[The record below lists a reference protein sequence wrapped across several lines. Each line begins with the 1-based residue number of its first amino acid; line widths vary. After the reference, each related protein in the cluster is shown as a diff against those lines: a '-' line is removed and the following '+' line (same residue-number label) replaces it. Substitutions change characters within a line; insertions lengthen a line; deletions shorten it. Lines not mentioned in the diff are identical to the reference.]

1 MPIVVRKKAGFN
13 RETPPEGLHQA
24 VCCDVWEPWTE
35 KNKFR
40 DDAIVEKTRI
50 VWQIDQLGEN
60 GRPLEISKKYT
71 MSLHEKS
78 NLRKDLESWRGKKLT
93 EKEVEGFDLEQLI
106 GANCQVQVVHEI
118 KDDGGV
124 WANVQAIVPIGKNT
138 QKIVV
143 GKDFVR
149 KVDRDRAAGGE
160 TGLTPPEDEDV
171 DDTGVPF

>member
-1 MPIVVRKKAGFN
+1 MPIIVRKKVGQN
-13 RETPPEGLHQA
+13 REQAPEGLHQA
-24 VCCDVWEPWTE
+24 VCCDVHEPFME

-40 DDAIVEKTRI
+40 DGAAQEKTRI

-60 GRPLEISKKYT
+60 GKPIEIAKKYT

-78 NLRKDLESWRGKKLT
+78 NLRKDLESWRGKKFT
-93 EKEVEGFDLEQLI
+93 EQEIMGFDLEQLL
-106 GANCQVQVVHEI
+106 GANCQLQVTHDI
-118 KDDGGV
+118 KDDGST

-143 GKDFVR
+143 SKDFVR
-149 KVDRDRAAGGE
+149 KIDRDRAAGGE
-160 TGLTPPEDEDV
+160 GGLLPPDDEDI